1 MKKIAEKIVFYGA
14 RILAVLFIVFVSL
27 FALDVFGEGY
37 GAPETIIALF
47 MHLIPTILLI
57 LILILSIKNPRVGGA
72 MFIFTGVSYFIMT
85 SGGSMDI
92 VTKLIIGIPPLM
104 AGVLFLFSKPVRT

>member
-14 RILAVLFIVFVSL
+14 RILAVLFIIFISL

-37 GAPETIIALF
+37 SAPETIIALF

-57 LILILSIKNPRVGGA
+57 LVLVLSIKNPRLGGA
-72 MFIFTGVSYFIMT
+72 MFILVGVTYLIMT
-85 SGGSMDI
+85 SGKMDI
-92 VTKLIIGIPPLM
+92 VTKFIIGGPPII
-104 AGVLFLFSKPVRT
+104 AGVLFLFSRPEKK